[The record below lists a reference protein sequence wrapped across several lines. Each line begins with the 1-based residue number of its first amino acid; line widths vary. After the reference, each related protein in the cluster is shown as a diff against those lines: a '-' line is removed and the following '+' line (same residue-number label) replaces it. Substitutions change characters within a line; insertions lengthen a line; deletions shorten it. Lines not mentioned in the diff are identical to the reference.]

1 MMKKV
6 ISVILSALLVF
17 SAFAV
22 GAYAI
27 DSEYQ
32 TYYINYDIGDERN
45 IKIVPLEGYDRY
57 VLPGED
63 FKFTI
68 EVSERYSDTFL
79 IVQLDMANIEPDI
92 HGVYTIS
99 DIHSDHMVKVYFNLE
114 DEQSNMFASIIVLVR
129 SLFQMFID
137 MFNSLF
143 SFAA

>member
-1 MMKKV
+1 MKK
-6 ISVILSALLVF
+6 ILSVALAILLTF

-22 GAYAI
+22 CSYAA
-27 DSEYQ
+27 SEYQ
-32 TYYINYDIGDERN
+32 TYYIDYDISDEDN
-45 IKIVPLEGYDRY
+45 IKIVPLAGYERY

-68 EVSERYSDTFL
+68 EVSEGYSDTFL
-79 IVQLDMANIEPDI
+79 IVQLDMAEIEPDI

-99 DIHSDHMVKVYFNLE
+99 DINSDHMVKVFFNME
-114 DEQSNMFASIIVLVR
+114 EEQSNMFASIIVLVR

-137 MFNSLF
+137 MFASLF

>member
-1 MMKKV
+1 MKKV
-6 ISVILSALLVF
+6 ISVILSVLLVF

-22 GAYAI
+22 CSYAI
-27 DSEYQ
+27 DSEFQ
-32 TYYINYDIGDERN
+32 TYYIDFDISDEKN
-45 IKIVPLEGYDRY
+45 IKIVPLEGYERY

-68 EVSERYSDTFL
+68 EVSEKYSDTFL
-79 IVQLDMANIEPDI
+79 IVQLDMARVYPDE

-99 DIHSDHMVKVYFNLE
+99 DINSDHMVKVFFNLE
-114 DEQSNMFASIIVLVR
+114 EEQSNMFASIIVLVR

-137 MFNSLF
+137 MFTSLF